1 MPGDEPSGVVV
12 GDEIPQRAAKLFDG
26 VEGVH
31 PKEVLLQGADE
42 AFRDAVALRLADE
55 GRRALDAEEPDLA
68 LEVARHVVRAVV
80 VAQGEPLGDAA
91 ADRAEVAQA
100 ALTDRLERLE
110 AVAGRGGV
118 AADAL
123 AGAVVDRDEDARLSL
138 GQGDGLG
145 HVGAPHHVHRGGG
158 DGAVM
163 RAPLRTAD
171 PVRREQPMLAHQ
183 AANAPGGGAD
193 AGVAQAGPDLAVA
206 LAVQARGED
215 LPADVPDQ
223 FGIGAGADRAS
234 ARRTGRRRGTVRRAM
249 AVERGAGHAPD
260 AGDPSEAIASAHGR
274 GEGLAHRLDLRR
286 PKGRAV
292 SRAAIFRSSSSLAMV
307 TSPSLAL
314 RRSSSSSRP
323 SRSRSFIAA
332 SAATRARSRHALRRA
347 AVTFSSRATVSR
359 GSPRSRRVTAASL
372 RRAEKR
378 RSGPAPPERAPA
390 PAFSARADAPSGLLL
405 RISSMRLTSGCGGIY
420 RSRLSHQ
427 TVPHPTPAAAAAY
440 GGGGGTRCHSQSVDS
455 MRG

>member
-55 GRRALDAEEPDLA
+55 GRRALDAEEPYLA
-68 LEVARHVVRAVV
+68 LEVARHGVRAVV

-91 ADRAEVAQA
+91 ADRAEVAQD

-234 ARRTGRRRGTVRRAM
+234 ARRTGRRRRQRSGRPTAPPRARRCGSDPWARSPVAVASTAAGCLIEPCRTPRQPSTV
-249 AVERGAGHAPD
+249 
-260 AGDPSEAIASAHGR
+260 ASTIESGPL
-274 GEGLAHRLDLRR
+274 G
-286 PKGRAV
+286 
-292 SRAAIFRSSSSLAMV
+292 
-307 TSPSLAL
+307 
-314 RRSSSSSRP
+314 RP
-323 SRSRSFIAA
+323 SGSSHTAL
-332 SAATRARSRHALRRA
+332 ARKL
-347 AVTFSSRATVSR
+347 
-359 GSPRSRRVTAASL
+359 
-372 RRAEKR
+372 
-378 RSGPAPPERAPA
+378 
-390 PAFSARADAPSGLLL
+390 
-405 RISSMRLTSGCGGIY
+405 
-420 RSRLSHQ
+420 Q
-427 TVPHPTPAAAAAY
+427 
-440 GGGGGTRCHSQSVDS
+440 
-455 MRG
+455 